1 LLRTL
6 PRVSEERNQHDME
19 YPDIPSIPE
28 EQEEDICSTPS
39 RSPVIF
45 REFDPDTPPG
55 LHSGE
60 RKDGDTDSGVHVL
73 PWRGVLKKTG
83 GTVSN

>member
-1 LLRTL
+1 L

-28 EQEEDICSTPS
+28 EQEEDMMSTPS

-45 REFDPDTPPG
+45 SEFDPDTVPG
-55 LHSGE
+55 IQCGE
-60 RKDGDTDSGVHVL
+60 RQRGSL
-73 PWRGVLKKTG
+73 NPWRGGLRKTG
-83 GTVSN
+83 GGITN

>member
-1 LLRTL
+1 L

-28 EQEEDICSTPS
+28 EQEEDMMSTPS

-45 REFDPDTPPG
+45 SEFDPDTSQCG
-55 LHSGE
+55 GGRGGE
-60 RKDGDTDSGVHVL
+60 REHTTVTLL
-73 PWRGVLKKTG
+73 PWRGGLRKTG
-83 GTVSN
+83 ERGVTN